1 MKDSEKIKLPNRDSE
16 VRNTGAGDQGEKKTA
31 GGNKTRKKTA
41 APEPEKRDNETILTH
56 DFYQRSVSV
65 GIIREYPDVI
75 LPTYAHNGDACM
87 DLRAYAVESYVNENG
102 VSMPVKGKDFEYI
115 TLHKGCVVKFDTGI
129 RLDIPKGWS
138 VDMMVRSG
146 LSCNHGVILMNGKA
160 EIDCTYRGKL
170 IVALGLL
177 GGKPYTFAKNERIAQ
192 FKVVPNIFIEL
203 EEITTF
209 EEDSKNQRG
218 ESGLGSSGKK

>member
-1 MKDSEKIKLPNRDSE
+1 MKDSEKTKLSSEDSE
-16 VRNTGAGDQGEKKTA
+16 VRNPGAVDKGEKKTA
-31 GGNKTRKKTA
+31 GGNKTRKEKS
-41 APEPEKRDNETILTH
+41 APEPEKHDNDIALTH
-56 DFYQRSVSV
+56 DFYQRSVRV
-65 GIIREYPDVI
+65 GIFRESPDVI

-146 LSCNHGVILMNGKA
+146 LSCNHGIILMNGKA
-160 EIDCTYRGKL
+160 EIDCPYRGKL

-177 GGKPYTFAKNERIAQ
+177 GGKPYTFVKNERIAQ
-192 FKVVPNIFIEL
+192 FKAVPNIYMEL
-203 EEITTF
+203 EEIANF

>member
-1 MKDSEKIKLPNRDSE
+1 MKDSEKIKLPNPDSE
-16 VRNTGAGDQGEKKTA
+16 VRNTGAGEKGDKKPVT
-31 GGNKTRKKTA
+31 GNKTRMENA
-41 APEPEKRDNETILTH
+41 APGPEKRSEDIALTH
-56 DFYQRSVSV
+56 DFYQRSVRV

-75 LPTYAHNGDACM
+75 LPAYAHNGGACM

-102 VSMPVKGKDFEYI
+102 ISLPVKGKDFEYI
-115 TLHKGCVVKFDTGI
+115 TLHRGCVVKFDTGI

-146 LSCNHGVILMNGKA
+146 LSCNHGIILMNGKA

-170 IVALGLL
+170 IVALGLI
-177 GGKPYTFAKNERIAQ
+177 GGKPYTFVKNERIAQ
-192 FKVVPNIFIEL
+192 FKAVPNIYMEL
-203 EEITTF
+203 EEIANF